1 MANADTGIKGINLNG
16 LNKMKTAVNDYIKA
30 VKNTPN
36 LGVSAATIA
45 KNMKGSQA
53 QAQVQVLS
61 KNFVDKT
68 KSLIDTLNK
77 LNQSLDAV
85 AQGYKNQ
92 DQTAASNIANA
103 AGKLKS

>member
-1 MANADTGIKGINLNG
+1 MADANNGIKGINLNG
-16 LNKMKTAVNDYIKA
+16 LNKMKAAVNDYIKA

-36 LGVSAATIA
+36 LGISAVNIA

-53 QAQVQVLS
+53 QAQVQALS
-61 KNFVDKT
+61 TNFVNKT
-68 KSLIDTLNK
+68 KSLLDTLNK

-85 AQGYKNQ
+85 AQGYKSQ

>member
-16 LNKMKTAVNDYIKA
+16 LNKMKNAVNDYMTAI
-30 VKNTPN
+30 KNTPN

-45 KNMKGSQA
+45 KNMKGTNA
-53 QAQVQVLS
+53 QAQVKVLS
-61 KNFVDKT
+61 NNFVNQT
-68 KSLIDTLNK
+68 KSLINTLSK

-85 AQGYKNQ
+85 AQGYKSQ
-92 DQTAASNIANA
+92 DQTAGTNIANA